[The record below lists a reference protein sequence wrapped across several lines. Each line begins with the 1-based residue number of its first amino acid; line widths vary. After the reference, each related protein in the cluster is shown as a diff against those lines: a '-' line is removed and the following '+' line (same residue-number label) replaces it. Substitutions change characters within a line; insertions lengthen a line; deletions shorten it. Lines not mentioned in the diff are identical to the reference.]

1 MPKRGGRGNMN
12 GPGGSRFVAFND
24 LDDRDDRER
33 DRDRER
39 ERERDN
45 PPKGR
50 NTRRVSFKP
59 SLLQSSGII
68 RRRMAEIAIRSHLED
83 DEDMGDMPGTSKP
96 EHARRKGSP
105 IPRKKFGNL
114 MHLSKSPFGWYQITI
129 NNGQRYAKEELV
141 SVLQHVIAPEHL
153 MPLYWRS
160 EKNYVTF
167 FVDDHRVAER
177 LDGLERAVQM
187 PDGFRPYLR
196 VRAACPSTPVNDQL
210 KARMQVVMAKRYN
223 AHTKAL
229 DMSSFHTD
237 PDFKGIFCGVFRTP
251 VMAAAIEIMEKN
263 IPDLVALNLN
273 NNNISSMEAFK
284 NAHVRLPNLRILY
297 LADNRIPTATHL
309 IALRHVPF
317 VELALK
323 NNGLCSRYKDHAQY
337 VREIQRKFPKLK
349 KLDGEELTPMI
360 QFDVGEEAPVMPQA
374 KASFLCDPN
383 GTDIIRQ
390 FLEQYFLIFDS
401 DNRQPLLDAYHD
413 QAMLSLIV
421 PPASQVGRLEKY
433 WRYNRSL
440 LRQNAD
446 DNIRLRLLR
455 YGRLA
460 VVSMLAELPKT
471 KHYPRSFTVDLT
483 LFTPKMIVFTVAGL
497 FKDIDEDSE
506 ELRYFQRQYIIVPAG
521 SGFCIR
527 NEMVLITVATQPQI
541 RFFKKSIEPATTTH
555 MGNEA
560 TVHSP
565 GLSSSLQSRLQV
577 NQPSTSAVAAATLQ
591 PPQMGV
597 DEATK
602 IQMVQTLS
610 AQSNMNIEWSKKCL
624 EETNWDYNHAAFVF
638 DKLHKENKIPPE
650 AFVK

>member
-1 MPKRGGRGNMN
+1 MPKRGGRANMN
-12 GPGGSRFVAFND
+12 GPSGSRFVAFND
-24 LDDRDDRER
+24 LDDRDDR

-39 ERERDN
+39 DN
-45 PPKGR
+45 PRKDR

-59 SLLQSSGII
+59 SLLQYSGGIK
-68 RRRMAEIAIRSHLED
+68 RRMAEIAIRSHLED

-96 EHARRKGSP
+96 DNTRRKGSP
-105 IPRKKFGNL
+105 IPRKKFGNA
-114 MHLSKSPFGWYQITI
+114 MHLSKSPFGWYQIWI

-141 SVLQHVIAPEHL
+141 SVLQRAIQPEQL
-153 MPLYWRS
+153 IPLYWRS
-160 EKNYVTF
+160 EKNNVSFY
-167 FVDDHRVAER
+167 VDDQRVAER

-196 VRAACPSTPVNDQL
+196 VRASCPQTPINDQL
-210 KARMQVVMAKRYN
+210 KTRMQLVMAKRYN
-223 AHTKAL
+223 VQTKAL

-237 PDFKGIFCGVFRTP
+237 PDFRGIFCGIFRSH
-251 VMAAAIEIMEKN
+251 VMSAAIEIMEKN

-273 NNNISSMEAFK
+273 NNNIASMEAFK
-284 NAHVRLPNLRILY
+284 NAHTRLPNLRILH
-297 LADNRIPTATHL
+297 LADNKIPTATHL
-309 IALRHVPF
+309 IALRHVPLI
-317 VELALK
+317 ELVLK
-323 NNGLCSRYKDHAQY
+323 NNGLCGRYKDHAHY

-360 QFDVGEEAPVMPQA
+360 QFDVGEEVAVLPHA

-383 GTDIIRQ
+383 GTEIIRQ

-413 QAMLSLIV
+413 QAMLSLVV

-433 WRYNRSL
+433 WRYNRDFR
-440 LRQNAD
+440 RQNAD
-446 DNIRLRLLR
+446 DNTKVRQLRF
-455 YGRLA
+455 GRLA

-497 FKDIDEDSE
+497 FKEIDEVTE

-527 NEMVLITVATQPQI
+527 NEMVLITVAAQHQV
-541 RFFKKSIEPATTTH
+541 RFFKKKIETATTPQLN
-555 MGNEA
+555 NEA
-560 TVHSP
+560 MTPSS
-565 GLSSSLQSRLQV
+565 GLSTGLQNRLHI
-577 NQPSTSAVAAATLQ
+577 NQPSTSAAATLQ
-591 PPQMGV
+591 PPQVGI

-602 IQMVQTLS
+602 IQMVQSLC
-610 AQSNMNIEWSKKCL
+610 AQSNMNIEWSTKCL
-624 EETNWDYNHAAFVF
+624 QETNWDYNHAAFVF

-650 AFVK
+650 AFIK

>member
-1 MPKRGGRGNMN
+1 MPKRGGRANTN
-12 GPGGSRFVAFND
+12 GPSGSRFVALND
-24 LDDRDDRER
+24 LVDRDER

-39 ERERDN
+39 DN
-45 PPKGR
+45 TRKER

-59 SLLQSSGII
+59 SLLQSSGGI

-83 DEDMGDMPGTSKP
+83 DDDMNDMPGTSKP
-96 EHARRKGSP
+96 DHARRKGSP
-105 IPRKKFGNL
+105 IPRKRFGNF
-114 MHLSKSPFGWYQITI
+114 MHLSKSAFGWYQITI
-129 NNGQRYAKEELV
+129 NNGQRYPKEVLV
-141 SVLQHVIAPEHL
+141 NVLQQAILPEHL
-153 MPLYWRS
+153 VPLYWRS
-160 EKNYVTF
+160 EKSFISFYV
-167 FVDDHRVAER
+167 DNHRIAER

-187 PDGFRPYLR
+187 PDGFRPYVS
-196 VRAACPSTPVNDQL
+196 VRAACPPTPINDQL
-210 KARMQVVMAKRYN
+210 KARMEVVMAKRYN
-223 AHTKAL
+223 AQTKAL

-237 PDFKGIFCGVFRTP
+237 PDFRGMFCGIFRSP
-251 VMAAAIEIMEKN
+251 VMAVAIGIMEKN

-284 NAHVRLPNLRILY
+284 NAHVRLRNLRILY

-317 VELALK
+317 VELVLK

-337 VREIQRKFPKLK
+337 VREIQRKFPKLR
-349 KLDGEELTPMI
+349 KLDGQDLTPMI
-360 QFDVGEEAPVMPQA
+360 QFDVGEEAAVMPVA

-383 GTDIIRQ
+383 GTEIIRQ

-413 QAMLSLIV
+413 QAMLSLLV

-440 LRQNAD
+440 LRQNTD
-446 DNIRLRLLR
+446 DNTRLRLLR
-455 YGRLA
+455 FGRLA

-497 FKDIDEDSE
+497 FKDIDGDSE
-506 ELRYFQRQYIIVPAG
+506 DLRYFQRQYIIVPAG

-527 NEMVLITVATQPQI
+527 NEMVLITVATQSQV
-541 RFFKKSIEPATTTH
+541 RFFKKSIEPTATAQVN
-555 MGNEA
+555 NEA
-560 TVHSP
+560 AIQSS
-565 GLSSSLQSRLQV
+565 GLSSSLQSRLQI

-591 PPQMGV
+591 STQVGV
-597 DEATK
+597 DETTK